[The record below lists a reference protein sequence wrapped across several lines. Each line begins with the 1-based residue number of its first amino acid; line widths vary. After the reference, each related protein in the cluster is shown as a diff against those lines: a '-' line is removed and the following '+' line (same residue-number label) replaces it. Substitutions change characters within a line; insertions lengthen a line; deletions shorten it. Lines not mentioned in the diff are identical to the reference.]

1 MSGNEMQYENG
12 GAGGMNAD
20 GRDAGASGGVL
31 PGMGTAGNGAPLLP
45 FPPGCVVGRFVRRV
59 KRFSVELE
67 VDGEPLWVHS
77 NNSGS
82 MLGLMRPGA
91 AVLAS
96 PAPNPDRKL
105 KYTQELV
112 RCDGDGPR
120 GFWVGVNTSVPNRL
134 LEAAFHAG
142 RLPWAAGYTTLR
154 REAKRGESRLDARL
168 DGPGLPTLW
177 VECKN
182 VTLVEDDVAA
192 FPDAATERGTKHLRE
207 MMDIVA
213 RGERAAGFYLVQRPD
228 GHCFGPADYIDPAY
242 AELFREARAA
252 GVEMHPHRAL
262 VGMAGVD
269 IGCEM
274 AVVGE

>member
-1 MSGNEMQYENG
+1 MAEC
-12 GAGGMNAD
+12 
-20 GRDAGASGGVL
+20 L
-31 PGMGTAGNGAPLLP
+31 PGLGTAGCGAPLLP

-67 VDGEPLWVHS
+67 LDGEPLWVHS

-112 RCDGDGPR
+112 RCDGNGPR

-142 RLPWAAGYTTLR
+142 RLPWAAGYTSLR
-154 REAKRGESRLDARL
+154 REARRGESRLDAR
-168 DGPGLPTLW
+168 P
-177 VECKN
+177 
-182 VTLVEDDVAA
+182 
-192 FPDAATERGTKHLRE
+192 
-207 MMDIVA
+207 
-213 RGERAAGFYLVQRPD
+213 
-228 GHCFGPADYIDPAY
+228 DYIDPAY
-242 AELFREARAA
+242 AELFHQARAA
-252 GVEMHPHRAL
+252 GVEVHPHRAL

-269 IGCEM
+269 IGDEV
-274 AVVGE
+274 AVWSD